1 MSECD
6 RQNGMF
12 LFSLVRVICPP
23 TFTAPLSSV
32 WDYTGAPATN
42 NVESADVYTR
52 HTSAD
57 VSAEMR
63 VWKLS
68 QDVYTAAFDE
78 CLLVCQRAACLTSKT
93 APLLACVLF
102 WHHPCYR
109 LLLVAGSDVE
119 PGKEY
124 QRHSSDACWR
134 CLTLISF
141 KYLHYIR
148 PQFYYRQK
156 QLEF

>member
-6 RQNGMF
+6 RRNGMF

-23 TFTAPLSSV
+23 TFAAPLSSV

-78 CLLVCQRAACLTSKT
+78 CLLGLSEGCMLDLKDCS
-93 APLLACVLF
+93 APRLWALLISPVL
-102 WHHPCYR
+102 PSA
-109 LLLVAGSDVE
+109 VGAAGSDVE
-119 PGKEY
+119 PGKEC
-124 QRHSSDACWR
+124 QRHSWEACWR
-134 CLTLISF
+134 SHLNIYITYGHSF
-141 KYLHYIR
+141 TADGIN
-148 PQFYYRQK
+148 
-156 QLEF
+156 